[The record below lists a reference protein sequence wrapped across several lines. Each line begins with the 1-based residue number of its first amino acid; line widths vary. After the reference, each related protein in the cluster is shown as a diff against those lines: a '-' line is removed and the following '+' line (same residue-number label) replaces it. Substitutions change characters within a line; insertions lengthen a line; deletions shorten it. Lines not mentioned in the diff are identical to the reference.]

1 VTSFWNSMSRATRT
15 GFVLGLV
22 VIAMLTGLAAW
33 WTLRTDYQV
42 LFSDLK
48 PQDAQAMT
56 SELDRLKTPYKLS
69 DAGTA
74 ILVDGASVH
83 ATRLKLMGKDL
94 PLHGAIGFE
103 LFNNTDFGMTEFAQ
117 KINYQRA
124 LQGEITRTI
133 QSLAE
138 VREVRVL
145 LAMPEQGLFKQAN
158 AKAKASI
165 TIGLKQGQ
173 SLRANQ
179 VAGIQRLVA
188 ASVPGMTVQ
197 DVTII
202 DNQGVAMTRLATDP
216 EGEATSGRLELK
228 REMETYLS
236 QKVTAVLD
244 KAFGA
249 GQALASVDVVLN
261 MEQVKT
267 TTEDVVPAA
276 GRANG
281 QSSGVM
287 LREREVSRE
296 PSSPIE
302 AKTAQGHMPRSG
314 AVQREVDYAVG
325 RRVEQVVTQPGSV
338 RRLHVVAVVRTPLDG
353 ADEQRIRS
361 LVAAAAGVV
370 VERGDSVVVQSLG
383 KAAVPAA
390 AQLPATDAALAP
402 PAAGTSAHPAQ
413 AGYPITLQILQV
425 LVLVILAFGLG
436 VWLLRRERAASAD
449 GQAAATRTPP
459 RLTDQE
465 REAALGKIEQ
475 WLHRDDA
482 PAAHGPAKAQ
492 P

>member
-1 VTSFWNSMSRATRT
+1 MSRAARAS
-15 GFVLGLV
+15 FVLGV
-22 VIAMLTGLAAW
+22 VAIAALTGLCAW
-33 WTLRTDYQV
+33 WALRTDYQV

-56 SELDRLKTPYKLS
+56 SELDRLKTPYKLA

-74 ILVDGASVH
+74 ILVDGAAVH

-124 LQGEITRTI
+124 LQGEISRTI

-158 AKAKASI
+158 SKAKASI
-165 TIGLKQGQ
+165 TISLKQGQ

-179 VAGIQRLVA
+179 VIGIQRLVA
-188 ASVPGMTVQ
+188 ASVPGMTMQ

-202 DNQGVAMTRLATDP
+202 DNQGVAMTKLATELDG
-216 EGEATSGRLELK
+216 EGSNGRLELK

-267 TTEDVVPAA
+267 TTEDVVPGAS
-276 GRANG
+276 RANG

-287 LREREVSRE
+287 VREREVSRE
-296 PSSPIE
+296 S
-302 AKTAQGHMPRSG
+302 TAPADGKAVQSGPAPRGG
-314 AVQREVDYAVG
+314 AIQREVDYAVG
-325 RRVEQVVTQPGSV
+325 RRVEHVVTQPGSV
-338 RRLHVVAVVRTPLDG
+338 RRLHVVAVVRTPLDD
-353 ADEQRIRS
+353 ADEQRLRS

-370 VERGDSVVVQSLG
+370 AERGDSVVVQSLG
-383 KAAVPAA
+383 KAQPQSVTQGLAASSTTSPQSSENPPIPA
-390 AQLPATDAALAP
+390 PAGQPVQQQVLQALA
-402 PAAGTSAHPAQ
+402 
-413 AGYPITLQILQV
+413 V
-425 LVLVILAFGLG
+425 LVLAVGCTG
-436 VWLLRRERAASAD
+436 WLVFRRNAQRKNA
-449 GQAAATRTPP
+449 PP
-459 RLTDQE
+459 QMEPMLTALTEQE
-465 REAALGKIEQ
+465 REAALGKVLQ
-475 WLHRDDA
+475 WLHRDGA
-482 PAAHGPAKAQ
+482 NVANGAIKAS